1 MQGSGQLTKLL
12 IISIS
17 MDDDAFEWDDD
28 KAAANWRDHG
38 VTFYQAIK
46 TFRDPF
52 AIERIDDRADYGE
65 ERINLLGMCAGVIL
79 HVTYTERGEHIR
91 LISARRAEKHE
102 QDDYY
107 RENSC

>member
-1 MQGSGQLTKLL
+1 MMQGSGQLTKLL
-12 IISIS
+12 ITSIS

-52 AIERIDDRADYGE
+52 AIGSMTAQTMAKNGSICSA
-65 ERINLLGMCAGVIL
+65 CAL
-79 HVTYTERGEHIR
+79 
-91 LISARRAEKHE
+91 A
-102 QDDYY
+102 
-107 RENSC
+107 